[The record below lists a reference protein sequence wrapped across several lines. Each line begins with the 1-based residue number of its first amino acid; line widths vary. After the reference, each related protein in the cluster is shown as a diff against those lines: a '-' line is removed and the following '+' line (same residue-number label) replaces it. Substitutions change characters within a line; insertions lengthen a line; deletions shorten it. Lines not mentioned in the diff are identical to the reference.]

1 MRWFRT
7 ASVMALLAATPYLF
21 LSEAATTG
29 KTTKAKKKAAK
40 RRVPKAPPVSA
51 KARAQATE
59 EVTGMLDRTAGI
71 PIENPAAMVPFF
83 EQLRRGASGEST
95 GPLSILHYGDS
106 HTAADEWT
114 GSLRVLLQAQ
124 FGDGG
129 GGYSLAGK
137 PFATYRRQDLKSGE
151 SRGWQSEGLLSR
163 TGDGLYGLGG
173 VSISTILPRQS
184 IYLQAECS
192 KLELYYLQQPG
203 GGDLQLYDNSEP
215 VAIISTDGEL
225 GPGYFQYEVK
235 PESAAEPH
243 RFELD
248 TLHRAP
254 VRLFGWVTEKERG
267 VTYETLGINGAQ
279 ASIVFRWDEA
289 LLASH
294 IARRNPAL
302 IVLAYGTNEATNPD
316 WTEENYAQ
324 MFSTLLQRMRQA
336 APTASILVLGPPD
349 RDYRAKGKW
358 INLEKLDRI
367 VAAQREAAMANRCAF
382 WDLREKMG
390 GKGAMREWVIA
401 GLAQGDHVHFT
412 GLGTAVSAKRSSA
425 ISCTITK
432 NTIRCGKS
440 SPAQVSNDQT
450 RADRRDHPD
459 YFEEER
465 RPDPDESLFDSGLLD
480 SFALPDVLSALEK
493 TFSIKIP
500 DSDLN
505 PRKFDSISRIESYIE
520 SRL

>member
-1 MRWFRT
+1 
-7 ASVMALLAATPYLF
+7 MALLAATPYLF
-21 LSEAATTG
+21 LSEAATT
-29 KTTKAKKKAAK
+29 KTTKAKKKTAR

-83 EQLRRGASGEST
+83 EQLRRGASGESD

-106 HTAADEWT
+106 TPPPMNGPAACAFFSKPNSATA
-114 GSLRVLLQAQ
+114 GR
-124 FGDGG
+124 
-129 GGYSLAGK
+129 GYSLAGK

-184 IYLQAECS
+184 IYLQAECR

-203 GGDLQLYDNSEP
+203 GGDLQLYDNGEP
-215 VAIISTDGEL
+215 VAIISTDRRTGAGL
-225 GPGYFQYEVK
+225 LPVQVK

-254 VRLFGWVTEKERG
+254 VRLFGWVTEKDHG

-324 MFSTLLQRMRQA
+324 MFSESA
-336 APTASILVLGPPD
+336 AADAPGRADRVDPGARPPD

-412 GLGTAVSAKRSSA
+412 GTGYRRLGETLFRDLMYNYEKYNKVREELARA
-425 ISCTITK
+425 
-432 NTIRCGKS
+432 G
-440 SPAQVSNDQT
+440 SP
-450 RADRRDHPD
+450 
-459 YFEEER
+459 
-465 RPDPDESLFDSGLLD
+465 
-480 SFALPDVLSALEK
+480 
-493 TFSIKIP
+493 
-500 DSDLN
+500 
-505 PRKFDSISRIESYIE
+505 
-520 SRL
+520 